1 MVLYIDETENEE
13 FFIVAGLLVES
24 DSVVQASYKH
34 FKKSIRGMHI
44 PDRYKAKVYTEFKST
59 LLDRDY
65 RRIKQR
71 MLVEIQELNGA
82 IIYSCRLKKGTKL
95 NQILKESLYITLLSS
110 IFGELHEETTVIF
123 DRFGKTD
130 FEDNIKECANA
141 YPCIR
146 DIHPRDSQEEP
157 GLQFIDNICS
167 VLRLHR
173 TRKDS
178 ENFYSLIEKM
188 VREV

>member
-34 FKKSIRGMHI
+34 LKKSIRGMHI

-82 IIYSCRLKKGTKL
+82 II
-95 NQILKESLYITLLSS
+95 
-110 IFGELHEETTVIF
+110 
-123 DRFGKTD
+123 
-130 FEDNIKECANA
+130 
-141 YPCIR
+141 
-146 DIHPRDSQEEP
+146 
-157 GLQFIDNICS
+157 
-167 VLRLHR
+167 
-173 TRKDS
+173 
-178 ENFYSLIEKM
+178 
-188 VREV
+188 